1 MLSRFPFLIL
11 ALIAY
16 NAIAFSGATA
26 WSDVVV
32 SLTMITGGTLVLSA
46 AHMFILASLA
56 LLFIELLKAT
66 RTGTSSLWD
75 HALSMF
81 VFIACLVEFLM
92 VRQAGTG
99 TFLILTVI
107 CLIDV
112 VAGYSITIRAARRD
126 LAMGGERF

>member
-11 ALIAY
+11 ALVAF
-16 NAIAFSGATA
+16 NAIAFSGAMT
-26 WSDVVV
+26 WSDSVV
-32 SLTMITGGTLVLSA
+32 SLTMITGSRLVLTT
-46 AHMFILASLA
+46 AHVFILASLG

-66 RTGTSSLWD
+66 RTGASSLWD

-81 VFIACLVEFLM
+81 VFIACLVEFLL
-92 VRQAGTG
+92 VARAGNG
-99 TFLILTVI
+99 VFLILTAI

-126 LAMGGERF
+126 LAMGGDRF